1 MKIKSAVVLAVSI
14 AALLFAGCG
23 GGSSASPGDKQAC
36 ALVDGMVGKN
46 YADASAVKTLNQI
59 ADTASNLQVI
69 KKANAMAILLEGTGT
84 QTQIKVA
91 FGELDAACSVA
102 IE

>member
-1 MKIKSAVVLAVSI
+1 MAKTLAGVLAVSL
-14 AALLFAGCG
+14 AALLFAGC

-36 ALVDGMVGKN
+36 ALVDAMVGKN
-46 YADASAVKTLNQI
+46 YGDASAVKTLNQI
-59 ADTASNLQVI
+59 AATASNLQVI
-69 KKANAMAILLEGTGT
+69 KKANALAILLEGTGT
-84 QTQIKVA
+84 ATQVKVA